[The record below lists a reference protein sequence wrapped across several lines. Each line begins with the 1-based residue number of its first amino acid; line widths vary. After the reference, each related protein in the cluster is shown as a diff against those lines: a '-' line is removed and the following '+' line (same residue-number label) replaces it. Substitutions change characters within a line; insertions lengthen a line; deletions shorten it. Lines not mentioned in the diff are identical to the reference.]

1 MKYESSRRP
10 AAAASSAAFPH
21 WASSAGGAVRRAATL
36 VALAV
41 TVATVTLACSASSSA
56 ERHASVRVSYY
67 LSLGDSLSVGV
78 QPDAAGKSLPTE
90 QGYANQ
96 LYAALRVGDPGLR
109 LVKLGC
115 SGETTHTMIDGGI
128 CSYPVHSQLAEAVR
142 FLRAHRGKVSLVT
155 IDIGANDPDSCIS
168 RASLG
173 AIVSCV
179 TKSFPETVANLT
191 KIMSSIRAAAGGK
204 ARIVGMNYYVP
215 ALSQW
220 RDGPR
225 GPHHPP
231 RCQRRH
237 GPLGQQLARLSERL
251 VVGYNKLL
259 ATVYQQFGARIANV
273 FGAFHSGDFTDQVRV
288 PGIGTVPRNVAAI
301 CLWTWECAASPR
313 GPNEHARPIGYGVI
327 ALAFLL
333 ALRA

>member
-1 MKYESSRRP
+1 
-10 AAAASSAAFPH
+10 A
-21 WASSAGGAVRRAATL
+21 
-36 VALAV
+36 
-41 TVATVTLACSASSSA
+41 
-56 ERHASVRVSYY
+56 
-67 LSLGDSLSVGV
+67 
-78 QPDAAGKSLPTE
+78 
-90 QGYANQ
+90 
-96 LYAALRVGDPGLR
+96 GDPGLR

-128 CSYPVHSQLAEAVR
+128 CSYPAHSQLAEAIR

-173 AIVSCV
+173 AAVSCV

-191 KIMSSIRAAAGGK
+191 KIMSSIRAAAGDK
-204 ARIVGMNYYVP
+204 VRIVGMNYYVP

-220 RDGPR
+220 RD
-225 GPHHPP
+225 
-231 RCQRRH
+231 

-259 ATVYQQFGARIANV
+259 ATVYQQFGARVANV

-288 PGIGTVPRNVAAI
+288 PGLGTVPRNVAAI
-301 CLWTWECAASPR
+301 CLWTWECAAAPR

-333 ALRA
+333 ADRG

>member
-1 MKYESSRRP
+1 MVKYWHRPGAEGGPRRRI
-10 AAAASSAAFPH
+10 
-21 WASSAGGAVRRAATL
+21 SAGGTLRRISAGGTLRRIASLVVLAT
-36 VALAV
+36 
-41 TVATVTLACSASSSA
+41 TVATATLACSASSSA
-56 ERHASVRVSYY
+56 GRHASVRVSYY

-78 QPDAAGKSLPTE
+78 QPDAAGKSLPTG

-128 CSYPVHSQLAEAVR
+128 CSYPAHSQLAEAVR
-142 FLRAHRGKVSLVT
+142 FVRAHRGRISLIT
-155 IDIGANDPDSCIS
+155 IDIGANDPDSCIT
-168 RASLG
+168 RPSLG
-173 AIVSCV
+173 AVVSCV

-191 KIMSSIRAAAGGK
+191 KIMSSIRAAAGAK
-204 ARIVGMNYYVP
+204 TRIIGMNYYVP
-215 ALSQW
+215 ELSQW
-220 RDGPR
+220 RDGPV
-225 GPHHPP
+225 
-231 RCQRRH
+231 
-237 GPLGQQLARLSERL
+237 GQQLARLSERL

-259 ATVYQQFGARIANV
+259 ATVYQQYGARVANV
-273 FGAFHSGDFTDQVRV
+273 FGAFHSGDFADKVRV

-333 ALRA
+333 ALRG

>member
-1 MKYESSRRP
+1 MHRV
-10 AAAASSAAFPH
+10 AAL
-21 WASSAGGAVRRAATL
+21 AVV
-36 VALAV
+36 VALA
-41 TVATVTLACSASSSA
+41 ATAALACSATSSA
-56 ERHASVRVSYY
+56 ARHATATVSYY

-78 QPDAAGKSLPTE
+78 QPDPAGKSLPTG
-90 QGYANQ
+90 QGYASQ
-96 LYAALRVGDPGLR
+96 LYAALRAGDPGLR

-128 CSYPVHSQLAEAVR
+128 CSYPAHSQLAEAVS
-142 FLRAHRGKVSLVT
+142 FLRAHRGEVSLVT

-173 AIVSCV
+173 AIVSCIA
-179 TKSFPETVANLT
+179 KGFPQTVANLT
-191 KIMSSIRAAAGGK
+191 KIMSSLRAAAGSK
-204 ARIVGMNYYVP
+204 VRIIGMNYYVP

-220 RDGPR
+220 LD
-225 GPHHPP
+225 
-231 RCQRRH
+231 
-237 GPLGQQLARLSERL
+237 GPLGQQYARLSERL
-251 VVGYNKLL
+251 VIGYNKLL
-259 ATVYQQFGARIANV
+259 ATVYQHYDAGVANV
-273 FGAFHSGDFTDQVRV
+273 FGAFHSGDFTDKVRV

-333 ALRA
+333 RLQG